1 MLSFLEKIFD
11 VPERIDRVEKT
22 IRKFRDNCHDGLP
35 NFLELRRGRFTTEN
49 DKAEVFKIGLVVL
62 VVLDLLIKEIFEA
75 DFEFGE
81 IVWLRNIIT
90 LVTKA
95 LLMCLLSY
103 RSNIIRASKV
113 VYTGNSVTN
122 TKVFRGL
129 HN

>member
-35 NFLELRRGRFTTEN
+35 NFLGLGRGGFTTKN
-49 DKAEVFKIGLVVL
+49 DKAGVFGIGLVVL
-62 VVLDLLIKEIFEA
+62 VVLNLLIKEFLEA

-103 RSNIIRASKV
+103 RSNILGASKV
-113 VYTGNSVTN
+113 VLVVVNM
-122 TKVFRGL
+122 
-129 HN
+129 